1 MQKVLL
7 TIKGTQIEGDAQD
20 VVEFVTEGRLYKN
33 ADGYLLEYDESEL
46 TGIEGVTTKLI
57 LEDESVTLLR
67 SGGIDT
73 HMVFSKNS
81 VYESN
86 FSTPFG
92 DIRMSIFAHSVQ
104 SKLCEQSGS
113 ISLEYELNMGEYST
127 MNKLDLSFKNMKDC
141 IN

>member
-7 TIKGTQIEGDAQD
+7 TIKGTQIEGSTQD
-20 VVEFVTEGRLYKN
+20 VVEFITEGRLFKN
-33 ADGYLLEYDESEL
+33 ADGYLLEYDESSL
-46 TGIEGVTTKLI
+46 IGIDGVTTKLI

-67 SGGIDT
+67 SGGIDS

-92 DIRMSIFAHSVQ
+92 EMRMSIFAHNVR
-104 SKLCEQSGS
+104 SKFCDKGGS
-113 ISLEYELNMGEYST
+113 ISLEYELNIGDAST
-127 MNKLDLSFKNMKDC
+127 VNKLDLSFKSM
-141 IN
+141 